1 MYRRHFM
8 DENEDMLP
16 NEAKM
21 SRNLAVA
28 RCASGFVSAA
38 ISGLICS
45 QTLLLA
51 KSGIGLLVLTAK
63 GSMQFK
69 DPLALAIVTGLVLTA
84 LANLYYIQ
92 HALRLC
98 STLTVVPICY
108 CSSSLSALVSSLV
121 YFNQLRLLTPLQVT
135 MISVG
140 IVLLA
145 VGVGLLSSK
154 AAGEDGPVHIL
165 PSDESIAE

>member
-1 MYRRHFM
+1 
-8 DENEDMLP
+8 
-16 NEAKM
+16 
-21 SRNLAVA
+21 V
-28 RCASGFVSAA
+28 

-51 KSGIGLLVLTAK
+51 KSGIGLLVLTLK
-63 GSMQFK
+63 GDMQFK
-69 DPLALAIVTGLVLTA
+69 DPLALAIVTGLICTA

-98 STLTVVPICY
+98 STLTVVPLCY
-108 CSSSLSALVSSLV
+108 CSSSLSALISSLV
-121 YFNQLRLLTPLQVT
+121 YFNQMRLLNALQVS

-145 VGVGLLSSK
+145 AGVGLLS
-154 AAGEDGPVHIL
+154 
-165 PSDESIAE
+165 